1 MNFKPLLA
9 SKLDINKIIYPVL
22 GSPKL
27 DGIRA
32 MIFDKIVYSRK
43 LIKIPNK
50 LIQNSFGIEILNNYD
65 GELILG
71 SPVSNN
77 VYRKT
82 NSAVMTENSNLIV
95 DYHIFDYINNESYID
110 RYKKVA
116 QLKNLYLKNI
126 KIVDNVLLNNE
137 KELLNY
143 EQELLDQGYEGL
155 MVRKIDGVYK
165 QGRSTVNEGILLK
178 LKRFVDNEA
187 IVIGFTELMS
197 NQNKVE
203 IDNLGYLKRSSNKE
217 NLVAMGMLGALIL
230 KGINGKFKNVIFNL
244 GVGFTNEDRIYIWNN
259 RDSIMN
265 IIVKYKHFDI
275 GNYDKPR
282 MLTFVGF
289 RSLIDF

>member
-1 MNFKPLLA
+1 MIFKPLLA